1 LFYGEPLSA
10 QDFHEALRQ
19 QRGVLMPAMESKAAG
34 AQA

>member
-19 QRGVLMPAMESKAAG
+19 QRGVLMPSAPSAS
-34 AQA
+34 AQAQV